1 MANKRADGEGTVRKR
16 PDGRWEGAIVVGH
29 KQDGST
35 IRKSVF
41 AKTQKEL
48 LPKLRRLAD
57 SYRGA
62 ELTEASNMTVKEWL
76 DEWMRDYVSFRLR
89 PSTAEGYRRICEII
103 CRYIGDKPLRT
114 VTSADCQRM
123 YNALKKSG
131 RTARRERFGDGL
143 SDSYVRKIHMM
154 LHEAMEH
161 AKRKHLVGVNPTVGT
176 VVPKQNGAEMKVL
189 NESQMENYLEAIR
202 SDPFW
207 YDFFYLELTTG
218 LRLGEL
224 CALCW
229 KDFDPKPGTLR
240 ITRTLGGSGEV
251 IAVGDPKTE
260 AGKRLIY
267 LPASTKEMLTE
278 RMKNRYSQWIFPGL
292 DRPERPVSKSSA
304 YHRHKR
310 FLKDA
315 GLPNI
320 RFHDL
325 RHTFATHAMRSG
337 VDAKTLSGILGH
349 TNASFTLDTYTHVT
363 GEMQRRAADIVGG
376 FMEEIFGK
384 ELKPWQTDGKKEKE
398 V

>member
-16 PDGRWEGAIVVGH
+16 PDGRWEGTIVVGH

-62 ELTEASNMTVKEWL
+62 DLTESSNMTVREWL
-76 DEWMRDYVSFRLR
+76 DEWLRDYAVPRLR
-89 PSTAEGYRRICEII
+89 QATVEGYRHICTII

-114 VTSADCQRM
+114 ITSADCQRM
-123 YNALKKSG
+123 YNALKKNG
-131 RTARRERFGDGL
+131 RTANRNRLGDGL

-154 LHEAMEH
+154 LHEAMEQ
-161 AKRKHLVGVNPTVGT
+161 AKRKHLIGVNPTIGT
-176 VVPKQNGAEMKVL
+176 VVPKQNAAEMKVL
-189 NESQMENYLEAIR
+189 DETQLERYFKAIR

-207 YDFFYLELTTG
+207 HDFFYLELTTG
-218 LRLGEL
+218 LRLGEV
-224 CALCW
+224 CALRW
-229 KDFDPKPGTLR
+229 EDYDEKDGVLR
-240 ITRTLGGSGEV
+240 IRRTLSKSGKTIV
-251 IAVGDPKTE
+251 INDPKTDT
-260 AGKRLIY
+260 GKRVIY
-267 LPASTKEMLTE
+267 LPASTNKVIAD
-278 RMKNRYSQWIFPGL
+278 RKKKKYSDWMFPCL
-292 DRPERPVSKSSA
+292 NDPKKPVTKSSA

-310 FLKDA
+310 LLRNCGIPDM
-315 GLPNI
+315 

-325 RHTFATHAMRSG
+325 RHTFATYAIKSG

-363 GEMQRRAADIVGG
+363 GDMQYRAAKIVGG
-376 FMEEIFGK
+376 FLEELLG
-384 ELKPWQTDGKKEKE
+384 EDLKPWQTDEKKEKE
-398 V
+398 A

>member
-16 PDGRWEGAIVVGH
+16 ADGRWEGTIVVGH
-29 KQDGST
+29 KKDGTT

-57 SYRGA
+57 NYRGA

-76 DEWMRDYVSFRLR
+76 DEWMGDYVSSRLR
-89 PSTAEGYRRICEII
+89 QSTVEGYRRICGLI
-103 CRYIGDKPLRT
+103 CRCIGDKPLRT

-123 YNALKKSG
+123 YNALKKNG

-154 LHEAMEH
+154 FHEAMEY
-161 AKRKHLVGVNPTVGT
+161 AKRKHLIGVNPTVGT
-176 VVPKQNGAEMKVL
+176 VVPKQNSTEMKVL
-189 NESQMENYLEAIR
+189 DEVQLDRYFEAIR

-207 YDFFYLELTTG
+207 HDFFYLELTTG
-218 LRLGEL
+218 LRLGEV
-224 CALCW
+224 CALRW
-229 KDFDPKPGTLR
+229 EDYDESNGILWIK
-240 ITRTLGGSGEV
+240 RTLSGSGETTV
-251 IAVGDPKTE
+251 INDPKTDT
-260 AGKRLIY
+260 GKRVIY
-267 LPASTKEMLTE
+267 LPESTNRVIAE
-278 RMKNRYSQWIFPGL
+278 RKKKQYSAWMFPSL
-292 DRPERPVSKSSA
+292 DDPERPVTKSSA

-310 FLKDA
+310 LLRDSEI
-315 GLPNI
+315 PDI

-325 RHTFATHAMRSG
+325 RHTFATYALKSG

-363 GEMQRRAADIVGG
+363 GEMQYRAAEIVGG
-376 FMEEIFGK
+376 FIEELLG
-384 ELKPWQTDGKKEKE
+384 EDLKPWQTDEKKEKE

>member
-1 MANKRADGEGTVRKR
+1 
-16 PDGRWEGAIVVGH
+16 
-29 KQDGST
+29 
-35 IRKSVF
+35 
-41 AKTQKEL
+41 
-48 LPKLRRLAD
+48 
-57 SYRGA
+57 
-62 ELTEASNMTVKEWL
+62 
-76 DEWMRDYVSFRLR
+76 
-89 PSTAEGYRRICEII
+89 
-103 CRYIGDKPLRT
+103 
-114 VTSADCQRM
+114 M
-123 YNALKKSG
+123 YNALKKNG
-131 RTARRERFGDGL
+131 RTARRERFGNGL
-143 SDSYVRKIHMM
+143 SDSYVRRIHMT

-161 AKRKHLVGVNPTVGT
+161 ARRKHLVGINPTVGT
-176 VVPKQNGAEMKVL
+176 AVPKQNSAEMKVL
-189 NESQMENYLEAIR
+189 NESQMANYLEVIR

-229 KDFDPKPGTLR
+229 NDFDSEPGTLR
-240 ITRTLGGSGEV
+240 ITRTLGGSGDV
-251 IAVGDPKTE
+251 IAVGDPKTD

-384 ELKPWQTDGKKEKE
+384 ELKPWQTDEKKEKE